1 MTAATP
7 DSAAKHP
14 AADFDV
20 GCFHCGLPLE
30 AAVFPVRI
38 EGVEHGTCCRVC
50 QAVAQTI
57 ADKGAGRLLP
67 QPYCSAT
74 VGAWHGSGAG

>member
-1 MTAATP
+1 MTAETP

-14 AADFDV
+14 AADFDA

-38 EGVEHGTCCRVC
+38 EGVEHGTCCRGC

-57 ADKGAGRLLP
+57 ADKVGWA
-67 QPYCSAT
+67 SITAT
-74 VGAWHGSGAG
+74 VLQRHRRCVAWIW